1 VTELAGRAAAMMQ
14 GTDIPAAAAK
24 PAPADRPLPPLR
36 EDIAL
41 LAGPAAREGS
51 PTWTLHDPF
60 TNRYF
65 RIGWLEFE
73 ILSRWTIGRPAEIV
87 ERVNAETTLRIAVAD
102 VDKLGRF
109 LDQSELVRRA
119 EPAATR
125 DLAGR
130 AVARRQAL
138 LPWLTHHY
146 LFFRIPLLQPDAALQ
161 RMLAWFGWAYTPA
174 FLVTTVLAGLAGLYL
189 VAQQWDVFLASLPWF
204 LSLEGAAVAALSLL
218 LAKALH
224 ELGHG
229 LTARRYGCPVPTM
242 GVAMLLM
249 VPMLYT
255 DTSAAWRL
263 TQRRQRL
270 AIGAAG
276 MLAEL
281 ALAAYAL
288 LAWSFLPDGILRSVV
303 LIWATTTWIVT
314 LMINLSPFMR
324 FDGYYLLSDALD
336 VPNLQERAFALG
348 RHWLREFLFDFGEP
362 PPEIWSPRMR
372 RGLIAYAL
380 ATWLYRL
387 VLFLGIAVL
396 VYHMFFKALG
406 IVLFAVEIWF
416 FVMRPVTNEMKGWPQ
431 RFRSHGLSR
440 RAGLTGLVLLAGI
453 VLAVTPWRTTI
464 QAPAVMSSDRASLYL
479 PSPAQLG
486 AVHVSVGEQVAAGRV
501 LAEFRSPELQH
512 RRDQAIRGTQALE
525 QELRLAASGQ
535 QDPAKALIL
544 ERRLVQAKAEVAAL
558 QTEIE
563 RLTIRAPI
571 AGRVVELSDALSAG
585 VWFKAGEALGIIAD
599 QTSTRIDAYVDEA
612 ELERLLPR
620 KLAKF
625 IPDDPAGGIREASLL
640 SIESTA
646 TRRLTD
652 PQLGSTQGGAI
663 PVRQDKQGD
672 LVPETPVYRVQLEVS
687 QGDAP
692 AMTVRGVV
700 HLEGEPASI
709 AMRFARRVAAVLL
722 RESGF

>member
-1 VTELAGRAAAMMQ
+1 MEQ
-14 GTDIPAAAAK
+14 GTAAPGTDAM

-36 EDIAL
+36 EDVAL
-41 LAGPAAREGS
+41 LTGPAAREGS
-51 PTWTLHDPF
+51 PTWTLHDPV

-73 ILSRWTIGRPAEIV
+73 ILSRWKTGRPAEIV
-87 ERVNAETTLRIAVAD
+87 ERVNAETTLRIAIAD
-102 VDKLGRF
+102 VERLARF
-109 LDQSELVRRA
+109 LDQSELVRRT
-119 EPAATR
+119 EPAAAR

-130 AVARRQAL
+130 AAARRQGL

-146 LFFRIPLLQPDAALQ
+146 LFIRIPLLRPDAALQ
-161 RMLAWFGWAYTPA
+161 RMLPWFAWAYTPA
-174 FLVTTVLAGLAGLYL
+174 FMVMTLAAALAGLYL
-189 VAQQWDVFLASLPWF
+189 VAQQWDVFLAALPWF
-204 LSLEGAAVAALSLL
+204 FSLEGAAVAGLSLL

-242 GVAMLLM
+242 GVAILLL

-263 TQRRQRL
+263 TRRRQRL

-303 LIWATTTWIVT
+303 LVWATTTWIMT
-314 LMINLSPFMR
+314 LLVNVSPFMR

-348 RHWLREFLFDFGEP
+348 RHWLRERLFDFGEP
-362 PPEIWSPRMR
+362 PPETWSPRMR
-372 RGLIAYAL
+372 RALIAYAL

-396 VYHMFFKALG
+396 VYHMFFKVLG
-406 IVLFAVEIWF
+406 IVLFAIEIWF
-416 FVMRPVTNEMKGWPQ
+416 FVLRTVTNEMRGWPQ

-453 VLAVTPWRTTI
+453 VLAVMPWRTTI

-479 PSPAQLG
+479 PSPAQL
-486 AVHVSVGEQVAAGRV
+486 AALHVSVGDQVAVGRV
-501 LAEFRSPELQH
+501 LAEFRSPELEH
-512 RRDQAIRGTQALE
+512 RRDQALRGTLALE

-535 QDPAKALIL
+535 QDPARAHIL
-544 ERRLVQAKAEVAAL
+544 ERRLVQARAEAAAL

-571 AGRVVELSDALSAG
+571 AGRVVELSDALSEG
-585 VWFKAGEALGIIAD
+585 VWFKSGEALGIVAD

-620 KLAKF
+620 QLAKF
-625 IPDDPAGGIREASLL
+625 IPDDPAGGIRQATLL
-640 SIESTA
+640 TIESTA
-646 TRRLTD
+646 VRRLMD
-652 PQLGSTQGGAI
+652 PQLASTQGGAI
-663 PVRQDKQGD
+663 PVRQDKQGA
-672 LVPETPVYRVQLEVS
+672 LVPETPVYRVQLEAG

-692 AMTVRGVV
+692 AMAVRGVV
-700 HLEGEPASI
+700 HLAGEPASV